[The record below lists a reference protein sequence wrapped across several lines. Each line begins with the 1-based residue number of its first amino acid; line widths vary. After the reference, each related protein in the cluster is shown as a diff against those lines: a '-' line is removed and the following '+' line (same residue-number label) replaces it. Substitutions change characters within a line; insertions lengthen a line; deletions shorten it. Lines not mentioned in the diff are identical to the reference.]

1 MLWPQ
6 SSFSS
11 VSSLASL
18 RGDRCCWSTLHP
30 SRVFSLHR
38 WESLLDND
46 LGQNIE
52 SFICS
57 LCIRNCSINRFL
69 IIVLRHVCRW
79 WRKECV
85 FSWLRHCSAVFG
97 FSVFMLGWL
106 LLCCITFRKPISQKL
121 AKVQHNYL
129 DWWIALQS
137 TQKRYK
143 DQTLMYLGFH
153 RKVLATHDA
162 EHNYNM

>member
-18 RGDRCCWSTLHP
+18 RGDRFCWSTLHL
-30 SRVFSLHR
+30 SRVFSVHR
-38 WESLLDND
+38 WESLLD
-46 LGQNIE
+46 
-52 SFICS
+52 
-57 LCIRNCSINRFL
+57 CSINRFL
-69 IIVLRHVCRW
+69 IVVLRDVCRQ

-85 FSWLRHCSAVFG
+85 FSWLRHCSAVCG

-106 LLCCITFRKPISQKL
+106 LLCCITFLKPISQKL
-121 AKVQHNYL
+121 AKAQHNYL

-137 TQKRYK
+137 TQKHYK
-143 DQTLMYLGFH
+143 DQTLIYLGFH
-153 RKVLATHDA
+153 RKVLAIHDA